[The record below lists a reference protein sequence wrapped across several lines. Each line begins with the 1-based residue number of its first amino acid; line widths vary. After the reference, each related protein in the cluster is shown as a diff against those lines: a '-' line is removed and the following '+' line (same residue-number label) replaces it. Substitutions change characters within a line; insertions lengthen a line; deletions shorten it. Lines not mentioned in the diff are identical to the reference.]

1 MNAGERRL
9 GLASALSLKA
19 AADQIRVLDK
29 LATKTAD
36 MAKALESIRSEG
48 TILFIITPEEKTK
61 NTGIKNLDNTH
72 VDVVTHLSPAEV
84 LKYDFCVFTQ
94 AALEALSTHFSS

>member
-19 AADQIRVLDK
+19 AADQIRVLGS
-29 LATKTAD
+29 LSQKTSE
-36 MAKALESIRSEG
+36 MAEALKSLIAEG
-48 TILFIITPEEKTK
+48 TILFVITADEKLK
-61 NTGIKNLDNTH
+61 NRGIKNLANSH

-94 AALEALSTHFSS
+94 AALDTLPTHFSS